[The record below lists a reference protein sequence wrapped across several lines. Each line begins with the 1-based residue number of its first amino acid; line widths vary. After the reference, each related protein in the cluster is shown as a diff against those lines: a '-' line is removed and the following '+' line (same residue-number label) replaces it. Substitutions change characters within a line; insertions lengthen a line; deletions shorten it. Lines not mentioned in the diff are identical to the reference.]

1 MEQIL
6 KNMELKNIAVEHNRL
21 GLFLLV
27 LDLERCQKGLVF
39 SEDNLFMV
47 QKASNG
53 SQIQKDIEQK
63 EKSK

>member
-1 MEQIL
+1 MES
-6 KNMELKNIAVEHNRL
+6 KNIAVKHNRL

-27 LDLERCQKGLVF
+27 LDLKRCQKGLVL
-39 SEDNLFMV
+39 SRDNLFMV